1 MPGVSF
7 KDDHYEDITF
17 YLSHIP
23 LGLRLKVS
31 DRTHGVEY
39 AIRDIITHARKY
51 QASGKEIIYLNIGDP
66 VRFDFKTPEHIKRAL
81 IDAVMRDENYYT
93 DSEGLPELRQAI
105 MEKESEKGFNV
116 TVEDIT
122 VTNGV
127 SEGLDMTMASIVD
140 PRAEVL
146 MPGPYYPPYASY
158 AKFYGGK
165 PVEFKLHE
173 DGRPNLEDLRGKITP
188 NSRALCIISPNNPT
202 GEVFDRKSLQ
212 QLIDIATEY
221 DLYVICDE
229 IYDKIVFDAQFTGIG
244 KVAKDAPVILLNGFS
259 KAYLMTGWRCGYIC
273 LNSSSKKLGG
283 LREDIPKLAR
293 VRIAANLPVQVAAV
307 QALQGSQAHIYKM
320 VDKLRIRRDYVVKR
334 LNAMGIQCKVPRGAF
349 YIFPKINTDGRWKDD
364 QHFVIDLLNNT
375 GVLTVHGS
383 GFGSAYGSG
392 HFRIVYLPQE
402 EILEK
407 AMDKLEHF
415 LNTK

>member
-1 MPGVSF
+1 
-7 KDDHYEDITF
+7 
-17 YLSHIP
+17 
-23 LGLRLKVS
+23 LKVS

-39 AIRDIITHARKY
+39 AIRDIIAYARKY

-66 VRFDFKTPEHIKRAL
+66 VRFDFKTPDHIKRAL
-81 IDAVMRDENYYT
+81 VDAVTHDENYYT
-93 DSEGLPELRQAI
+93 DSEGLSELRQAI
-105 MEKESEKGFNV
+105 MEKESEKGFSIE
-116 TVEDIT
+116 VEDII

-140 PRAEVL
+140 PNAEVL

-158 AKFYGGK
+158 AKFYGGE

-173 DGRPNLEDLRGKITP
+173 DGRPNLEDLRSKITP
-188 NSRALCIISPNNPT
+188 RSRALCIISPNNPT
-202 GEVFDRKSLQ
+202 GEVFDQKSLQ
-212 QLIDIATEY
+212 QLIDIAAEH

-229 IYDKIVFDAQFTGIG
+229 IYDKIVFDSHFTGIG

-273 LNSSSKKLGG
+273 LNSNSKSLGG

-293 VRIAANLPVQVAAV
+293 VRIAGNLPVQIAAV
-307 QALQGSQAHIYKM
+307 QALRGPQTHISTM
-320 VDKLRIRRDYVVKR
+320 VDKLRKRRDYVVKR
-334 LNAMGIQCKVPRGAF
+334 LNAMGIQSKVPRGAF
-349 YIFPKINTDGRWKDD
+349 YIFPQINTKGRWKDD

-383 GFGSAYGSG
+383 GFGSTYGSG
-392 HFRIVYLPQE
+392 HFRIVYLPPE
-402 EILEK
+402 EMLER
-407 AMDKLEHF
+407 AMDKLERF
-415 LNTK
+415 LNTKL